1 MSSRNEE
8 NDMDRYSMILD
19 EFRKKN
25 QGNRRSYEGDMA
37 FTRWTTN

>member
-25 QGNRRSYEGDMA
+25 QGNRRADEGDMA